1 MYVKRLMRHILVLML
16 LSKISA
22 LSNIM
27 AQKVMPSGT
36 LWLLVASV
44 GIAIFG
50 VAGCTETEEKVPAPQ
65 TETKVQ
71 NIQCQL
77 DVPYVPTPNKVV
89 EEMLKLANVRENDIL
104 YDLGSGDGRI
114 VITAAQK
121 LGTRGIGVDMDPQRI
136 QEAIENAQKAGVDD
150 RVQFLQQ
157 DLFQTDV
164 SKATVVTLYLLPEIN
179 LKLRPQMLSQLKPGT
194 RIVSHD
200 YDMGDWKPQRVVVVQ
215 GPQKGEETLY
225 RDETCYTRLLPAPQR
240 KHTLYYWVVP
250 KDIPDSLQ

>member
-1 MYVKRLMRHILVLML
+1 
-16 LSKISA
+16 
-22 LSNIM
+22 M
-27 AQKVMPSGT
+27 AQKVMQFSRT

-44 GIAIFG
+44 GIVSLG
-50 VAGCTETEEKVPAPQ
+50 VIGCTQTKKKVQAPQ

-89 EEMLKLANVRENDIL
+89 EEMLKLANVKEDDIL

-114 VITAAQK
+114 VITAAQR
-121 LGTRGIGVDMDPQRI
+121 LGTRGIGVEIDPQRI
-136 QEAIENAQKAGVDD
+136 QEANKNAQKAGVDD
-150 RVQFLQQ
+150 HVQFLQQ
-157 DLFQTDV
+157 DLLQTDI

-179 LKLRPQMLSQLKPGT
+179 LKLRPQMLNQLKPGT

-225 RDETCYTRLLPAPQR
+225 RDETCYTRLLSAPQR
-240 KHTLYYWVVP
+240 EHTLYYWVVP
-250 KDIPDSLQ
+250 NDIPDSLQ